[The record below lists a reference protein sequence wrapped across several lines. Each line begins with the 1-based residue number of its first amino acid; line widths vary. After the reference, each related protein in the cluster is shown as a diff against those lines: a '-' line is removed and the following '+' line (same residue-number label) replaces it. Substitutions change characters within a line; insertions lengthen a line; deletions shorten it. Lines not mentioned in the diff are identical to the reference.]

1 MVHFKSLTLAANM
14 TTQAQLMGSEQ
25 DFLNRVEDVNFR
37 PIFITGPHRSGT
49 TLLYRVLAASGSFN
63 VTSVFHI
70 LNRQR
75 LLQLHFTGQEQ
86 QARVELDRL
95 FESRGVKGTELN
107 MGAIDPDFLEEYCYA
122 FDYPGRR
129 PVLDEKNLP
138 GFQLFCKKVQVV
150 QDPARDLLLKNPFD
164 AANFLRIREMFPQA
178 RFVFIYR
185 HPAAVIDSQ
194 IRLLRYTFAE
204 RREYFAI
211 LMPRYND
218 LYNSPF
224 KLALARF
231 FYSGRFPFL
240 LQQVSRNLS
249 RACDYILENVDKLG
263 SVAIGV
269 TYPELCRDTNQ
280 VVRRVHEFLGVQEK
294 TPQDYSKLIRTREPV
309 LLPEVQDHLPWIEK
323 RNAAYLKRF
332 GL

>member
-1 MVHFKSLTLAANM
+1 M
-14 TTQAQLMGSEQ
+14 TTQAHMMGSEQ
-25 DFLNRVEDVNFR
+25 DYLDRVKDVNFR
-37 PIFITGPHRSGT
+37 PVFITGPHRSGT

-75 LLQLHFTGQEQ
+75 LLQLHFSGQEQ
-86 QARVELDRL
+86 QARAELDHL

-107 MGAIDPDFLEEYCYA
+107 MGVISPDFLEEYCYA
-122 FDYPGRR
+122 LDYQGRR

-150 QDPARDLLLKNPFD
+150 QDPARALLLKNPFD
-164 AANFLRIREMFPQA
+164 ATNVLRLRDMFPQA

-211 LMPRYND
+211 LMPRYKD
-218 LYNSPF
+218 LYSNPF

-249 RACDYILENVDKLG
+249 RTCDYILENADKLG
-263 SVAIGV
+263 SAAIRV
-269 TYPELCRDTNQ
+269 TYPELCQDPNH
-280 VVRRVHEFLGVQEK
+280 VVQRVHEFLDVPEK
-294 TPQDYSKLIRTREPV
+294 TPQDYSKLIRAREPV
-309 LLPEVQDHLPWIEK
+309 FLPEVQRHMPWIEK
-323 RNAAYLKRF
+323 RNAAYIKRF